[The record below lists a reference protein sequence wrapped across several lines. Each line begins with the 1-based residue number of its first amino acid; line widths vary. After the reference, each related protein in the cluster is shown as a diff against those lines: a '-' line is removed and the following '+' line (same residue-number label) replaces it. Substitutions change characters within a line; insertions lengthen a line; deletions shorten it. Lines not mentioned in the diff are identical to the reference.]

1 MSALEKDLEI
11 LNDDWDRLVALEALG
26 AGPDY
31 PAIAAIRQR
40 WCLSDDTGHFVAGES
55 NAMERAQVLHDEA
68 RFGSIRNVYTR
79 KAAGAV
85 GKGVANVAG
94 AAGRVAGKGVK
105 AAGVAAGRTSHQL
118 AMRFVDFADELAKDT
133 TKKIKHVVNKAT
145 LLENQL
151 HKLRKA
157 LSEAGELG
165 KGTVEAGKWTS
176 KVCVEDKV
184 DLDKT
189 IEFTNHTKA
198 IEARVDAFTVHV
210 RSVMKGKK
218 EMEDGTVAKLGR
230 STNWA
235 VKRASGIIG
244 IVSPAKEITATC
256 FGGNVI
262 IVERING
269 NITYA
274 VAKDGDYGHTMP
286 ALSKADCERALD
298 GAEKAI
304 ETLRALGVKRKI
316 TGFTAVDE
324 EAEALKADLKNV
336 ALKDL
341 RRVTGYYKSAMALN
355 DGFVTA
361 MVRSTEGLL
370 EYVRQSIKEGQ

>member
-1 MSALEKDLEI
+1 MFALEKDLEV

-55 NAMERAQVLHDEA
+55 TPMERAQAVHDAA
-68 RFGSIRNVYTR
+68 RFGSVADVYSR
-79 KAAGAV
+79 KAIGKA
-85 GKGVANVAG
+85 GKGVAKVANV
-94 AAGRVAGKGVK
+94 AGRVAGKGVK

-145 LLENQL
+145 VLENQL

-165 KGTVEAGKWTS
+165 KGTVDTGTWTS
-176 KVCVEDKV
+176 KVCFEDKV

-189 IEFTNHTKA
+189 IEFAGHTKV
-198 IEARVDAFTVHV
+198 IEARVDEFTVHV

-218 EMEDGTVAKLGR
+218 EMDDGTVAKLGR
-230 STNWA
+230 STGWA
-235 VKRASGIIG
+235 IKRACRLIG

-262 IVERING
+262 IVERIKG

-274 VAKDGDYGHTMP
+274 VAKDGDYGHTIP

-304 ETLRALGVKRKI
+304 ETLRALGVKRKL
-316 TGFTAVDE
+316 TGYTAVDE
-324 EAEALKADLKNV
+324 EAETLKKELKTV

-341 RRVTGYYKSAMALN
+341 RRVTGYYKSSMALN

-370 EYVRQSIKEGQ
+370 EYVRLSIKEG